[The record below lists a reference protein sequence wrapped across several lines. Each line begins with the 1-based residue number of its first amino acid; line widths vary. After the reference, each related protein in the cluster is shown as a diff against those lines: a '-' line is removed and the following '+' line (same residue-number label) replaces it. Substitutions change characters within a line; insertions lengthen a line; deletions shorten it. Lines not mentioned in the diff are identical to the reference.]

1 MIDAFIN
8 LSMFLYSIF
17 GCLLPVW
24 LMICRRALAMDSVAM
39 YSVAMDSELFNRVIL
54 LCLSVEQPTLITTQV
69 CKVT

>member
-39 YSVAMDSELFNRVIL
+39 DSELFNRVIL